1 MRTEPIEIVNK
12 LGLHARAAAK
22 LVDVA
27 KGFEARIELLKGA
40 QKADAKRIM
49 AVLVLEA
56 PKGTL
61 LELQVD
67 GPDEDAALSAVRSL
81 FADRFGEGE

>member
-1 MRTEPIEIVNK
+1 MRTEPIKVVNK

-27 KGFEARIELLKGA
+27 KGFESRIELFKGA

-56 PKGTL
+56 PKGTE

-67 GPDEDAALSAVRSL
+67 GPDEETALQAVRAL